1 MASTLA
7 FVDSEHTGT
16 LPLPSEIAKRT
27 IPPESTDTARMS
39 TEGTAVQS
47 SQRPKT
53 PSRIPAPKSK
63 GSVLEEGGRKK
74 KTPTAEKYGTSRGF
88 VRKGFR

>member
-27 IPPESTDTARMS
+27 IPPESTDTAKVR

-47 SQRPKT
+47 SQGPKT
-53 PSRIPAPKSK
+53 PSRIPEPKSRRGTQEK
-63 GSVLEEGGRKK
+63 GESKK
-74 KTPTAEKYGTSRGF
+74 KTSTIEKYATSRGY